1 MIVPNTNQTRNGL
14 PVRILGIDPGTQV
27 AGYGLLE
34 MDGARVRA
42 LCYGVVRASAP
53 GVRALP
59 ERLQRVY
66 RGIAHVLATWRPD
79 ALAIEEAFVW
89 KNARSALAIGEGR
102 AVAILA
108 ACEAGVPIH
117 EYAPSLVKK
126 AVTGRGR
133 ATKPQVQ
140 AMVTTL
146 LALDRPPEP
155 ADAADALAVAFCHV
169 HRARFDA
176 RRIRS

>member
-1 MIVPNTNQTRNGL
+1 MRVIGV
-14 PVRILGIDPGTQV
+14 DPGTQV
-27 AGYGLLE
+27 AGYGVLE
-34 MDGARVRA
+34 VDGARVRP
-42 LCYGVVRASAP
+42 LCYGVIRAAAP
-53 GVRALP
+53 GARELAD
-59 ERLQRVY
+59 RLQRVY
-66 RGIAHVLATWRPD
+66 RGLGQVLASWRPQ

-108 ACEAGVPIH
+108 AREAGVAVH

-140 AMVTTL
+140 AMVRTL
-146 LALDRPPEP
+146 LALDRAPEP
-155 ADAADALAVAFCHV
+155 LDAADALAVAFCHV
-169 HRARFDA
+169 HRMNVASLR
-176 RRIRS
+176 

>member
-1 MIVPNTNQTRNGL
+1 MRV
-14 PVRILGIDPGTQV
+14 LGVDPGTHI

-34 MDGARVRA
+34 VEGTRIRA
-42 LCYGVVRASAP
+42 LCYGVVRASGP
-53 GVRALP
+53 GARALP

-66 RGIAHVLATWRPD
+66 RGILHVLSTWQPD

-102 AVAILA
+102 AAAILA
-108 ACEAGVPIH
+108 ACEAGVPVH

-126 AVTGRGR
+126 AVTGSGR
-133 ATKPQVQ
+133 ATKPHVQ

-146 LALDRPPEP
+146 LSLESAPEP
-155 ADAADALAVAFCHV
+155 PDAADALAVAFCHV
-169 HRARFDA
+169 HRARIE
-176 RRIRS
+176 RQQIRIQ